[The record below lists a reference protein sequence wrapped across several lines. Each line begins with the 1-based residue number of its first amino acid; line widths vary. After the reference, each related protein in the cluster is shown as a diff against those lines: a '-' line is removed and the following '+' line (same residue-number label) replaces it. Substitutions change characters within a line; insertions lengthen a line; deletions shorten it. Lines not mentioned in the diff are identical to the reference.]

1 MLSGWRDKKIK
12 TGHLLSQGEARIN
25 LKLEGI
31 YMQRLAEKNILI
43 VIPKDYYME
52 SEFDPVFE
60 AMNEEGAN
68 VLVAS
73 GKLKEAV
80 GMKTGRTNPD
90 VLIVDAIEG
99 ITGDSYVSAAKG
111 VRQVKGV
118 FHGVIVIG
126 GNGARSYLWKDEL
139 LRLLLND
146 RHRSG
151 MVVAA
156 IGSAVPCLGKADLI
170 QSLEVTT
177 EPGNKKAIKE
187 IEDTKGIVVNDPV
200 TSHNRIFTVQNAD
213 AVEAFL
219 NPFIEE
225 VAKTSVK

>member
-1 MLSGWRDKKIK
+1 
-12 TGHLLSQGEARIN
+12 
-25 LKLEGI
+25 
-31 YMQRLAEKNILI
+31 MQRLAGKNVLI

-60 AMNEEGAN
+60 AMNSEGAK

-73 GKLKEAV
+73 GKLKEAI

-111 VRQVKGV
+111 VRQIKGV

-126 GNGARSYLWKDEL
+126 GNGAKSYLWKDEL
-139 LRLLLND
+139 LRLLLSD

-151 MVVAA
+151 MVIAA
-156 IGSAVPCLGKADLI
+156 IGNAVPCLGKADLI

-177 EPGNKKAIKE
+177 ELENKKAIKE
-187 IEDTKGIVVNDPV
+187 IEGAKAIVVSDPV

-225 VAKTSVK
+225 VAKTSAK

>member
-1 MLSGWRDKKIK
+1 M
-12 TGHLLSQGEARIN
+12 E
-25 LKLEGI
+25 
-31 YMQRLAEKNILI
+31 RLVGKNVLI

-52 SEFDPVFE
+52 SEFDPIFE
-60 AMNEEGAN
+60 AMNSEEAN

-73 GKLKEAV
+73 SKLKEAV
-80 GMKTGRTNPD
+80 GMKTGRTSPD

-126 GNGARSYLWKDEL
+126 GSGARTYLWKDEL

-146 RHRSG
+146 RHRTG

-156 IGSAVPCLGKADLI
+156 IGNAVPCLGKADLI

-177 EPGNKKAIKE
+177 DLGNKKAIKE
-187 IEDTKGIVVNDPV
+187 IEEMKGVIVDEPF
-200 TSHNRIFTVQNAD
+200 TAHDRIFTVQNA
-213 AVEAFL
+213 AGIAAFL
-219 NPFIEE
+219 DPFIEE
-225 VAKTSVK
+225 VAKTAIK